1 MNAVNIR
8 IETSSGAINAEL
20 YPDAAPITVANFLH
34 YVDTGAYD
42 GGRFHRVV
50 RLDNQSNTN
59 LKVEMADG
67 GMDASTPAP
76 LPNDAIAIEVIQGG
90 LDPAKN
96 ALQGAAI
103 PLERTSQT
111 GLAHKDGTLSMARR
125 TVDSAITEFFICV
138 NDQPSL
144 DFGGQRNLD
153 GQGFAAF
160 GQVTSGMDVVR
171 AIQRSPSDGQTLDP
185 LIPITS
191 ITRVD

>member
-1 MNAVNIR
+1 MTTITIR
-8 IETSSGAINAEL
+8 IETPLGTIDADL
-20 YPDAAPITVANFLH
+20 YPDRAPITVGNFVH

-42 GGRFHRVV
+42 GGRFHRIV

-59 LKVEMADG
+59 LRVEMADG
-67 GMDASTPAP
+67 GMDATVAAP

-90 LDPAKN
+90 LDPAKK
-96 ALQGAAI
+96 ALQRAAI

-111 GLAHKDGTLSMARR
+111 GLAHRDGTISMARR
-125 TVDSAITEFFICV
+125 TVDSAISEFFICI

-144 DFGGQRNLD
+144 DFGGQRNID

-160 GQVTSGMDVVR
+160 GQVTNGMDVVH
-171 AIQRSPSDGQTLDP
+171 AIQTAPSDGQTLDP